1 MFYEF
6 FFQTCWIYLFRL
18 GSQVQGTSTL
28 IRKIKIKNLCD
39 FEYEINW
46 IGYLTNPE
54 DKQLID
60 MNINFLDQLSENSK
74 TKNLSNYNWFNLINK
89 FF

>member
-1 MFYEF
+1 M
-6 FFQTCWIYLFRL
+6 
-18 GSQVQGTSTL
+18 
-28 IRKIKIKNLCD
+28 CD

-74 TKNLSNYNWFNLINK
+74 TKNLSNYNLFNLINK